1 MKRRFAC
8 VAVLSA
14 LPLLAACGGGSTVRS
29 AIDAVNPMNWFGSR
43 SAAPEM
49 APLPA
54 IVPSI
59 KVVTLWHAN
68 IGNSEQAIFSPAIA
82 GGSAYAAAYDGTIT
96 RLDAASGK
104 QLWRINAGE
113 HLTGGVGVGGGLVV
127 VGSGEGDVLAFDSSG
142 TAQWKTRVSSEVLA
156 APQVAQGVVVVR
168 SADGRIFGLDA
179 KDGKRMWYYQRSMPT
194 LTVRS
199 PVGISIHAGVVYAG
213 YAGGKLV
220 AIDLSNGEVR
230 WEATV
235 ALPHGTTELERVT
248 DVIGLPVIEGREV
261 CAVAYQGRIGCFDF
275 ANGQTLWGR
284 EMSSTSGLA
293 LDARY
298 AFVSDDKG
306 MVYALDRSTGTSVW
320 RQDKLR
326 LRNLSAP
333 LALGQEIVV
342 ADIQGYVHFLDRDS
356 GAFVGRVATD
366 GSPVSTTPL
375 ALPDGGILIQTRDGG
390 LYAFAVRKRE

>member
-1 MKRRFAC
+1 MKRLFAL
-8 VAVLSA
+8 VAALSA
-14 LPLLAACGGGSTVRS
+14 APLLVGCGGGMISN
-29 AIDAVNPMNWFGSR
+29 AIDTVNPMNWFGSR
-43 SAAPEM
+43 GAEPGM

-54 IVPSI
+54 LARSI
-59 KVVTLWHAN
+59 KVNTLWRAD
-68 IGNSEQAIFSPAIA
+68 IGNSRQAIFSPAVTA
-82 GGSAYAAAYDGTIT
+82 GSVYAAAHDGTIT
-96 RLDAASGK
+96 RLDASSGK
-104 QLWRINAGE
+104 QVWRISAGE
-113 HLTGGVGVGGGLVV
+113 PLSGGVGAGDGLVV
-127 VGSGEGDVLAFDSSG
+127 VGTGKGDVLAFDTSG

-168 SADGRIFGLDA
+168 STDGRIFGLDA
-179 KDGKRMWYYQRSMPT
+179 KDGKREWYYQRSTPS

-199 PVGISIHAGVVYAG
+199 PAGISIHAGIIYAG
-213 YAGGKLV
+213 FAGGKLV
-220 AIDLSNGEVR
+220 AIDLSNGALR

-248 DVIGLPVIEGREV
+248 DVIGLPVIEGSEV
-261 CAVAYQGRIGCFDF
+261 CAVAFQGRIGCFDL
-275 ANGQTLWGR
+275 ANGQTMWGR

-306 MVYALDRSTGTSVW
+306 TVYALDRSTGTSVW
-320 RQDKLR
+320 RQDKLS

-333 LALGQEIVV
+333 LALGHEIVV

-366 GSPVSTTPL
+366 GSPVSTSPVG
-375 ALPDGGILIQTRDGG
+375 LPDGGFLIQTRNGG
-390 LYAFAVRKRE
+390 LYAFGTQ